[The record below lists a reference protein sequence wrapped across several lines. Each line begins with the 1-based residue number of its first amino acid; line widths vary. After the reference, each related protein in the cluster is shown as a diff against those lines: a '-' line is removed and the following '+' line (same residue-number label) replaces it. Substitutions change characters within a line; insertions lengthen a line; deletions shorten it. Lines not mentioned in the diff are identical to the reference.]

1 MAKTIRVLGIVGSA
15 RRKGNTDILVD
26 EVLRSVESNGGKT
39 EKVYLSSLTIQ
50 PCRGCNTCEDTGKC
64 IHNDDLD
71 KLVAS
76 MKASDAWV
84 FGSPVYFWGPTAQ
97 FKAFMDRWY
106 GISREV
112 FTGKRVVIVMPL
124 GASSAHYA
132 RHAIG
137 MIEDSCEY
145 MKLDVKGSII
155 APGVFEKG
163 EVMDKPDILSLA
175 KAAGSNLFD

>member
-1 MAKTIRVLGIVGSA
+1 MTKTIRVLGIVGSA

-26 EVLRSVESNGGKT
+26 EVLQSVESNGGKT
-39 EKVYLSSLTIQ
+39 EKVYLSSLNIQ

-64 IHNDDLD
+64 IHDDDLD

-76 MKASDAWV
+76 MKESDAWV

-106 GISREV
+106 GISRDI
-112 FTGKRVVIVMPL
+112 FNGKRVVIIMPL
-124 GASSAHYA
+124 GASSPHYA

-137 MIEDSCEY
+137 MMKDSSEY
-145 MKLDVKGSII
+145 MNLKVIETIVVPS
-155 APGVFEKG
+155 VFKKG
-163 EVMDKPDILSLA
+163 EVVDKPQFLSQARKAGLA
-175 KAAGSNLFD
+175 LLV